1 MLTPLFI
8 HPKFLKT
15 SISFFNF
22 LCYNLFMGL
31 GNSNIW
37 IENLQKYRGKWV
49 ALDEDEKTVVASDE
63 KAKNAYNSAVKK
75 GVKLPILFKVP
86 SVLAPYIGS
95 FS

>member
-1 MLTPLFI
+1 LRYNQ
-8 HPKFLKT
+8 KVYR
-15 SISFFNF
+15 

-63 KAKNAYNSAVKK
+63 KAKNAYNSAVKE